1 MDSLEKTGFLKFI
14 DVILR
19 VPPLFFIDEIF
30 RIGFGIRIG
39 YGLKDPSHDR
49 LFGLTLYLDHVDAN
63 QTEFDLASGDSYS
76 IVVYSFFKL
85 LLSIWGCVIALCIFM
100 LRTKQ
105 LVHVYM
111 FILSLGCIFLSHCFN
126 DGFVQY
132 IIDNIASNIDSKMD
146 FLSHLVLFRTNGL
159 PSIESLVDKT
169 TMFHN
174 FYYNVALQVGLSF
187 LFLNVHLGPYYKML
201 NTLIPLSFTAPTVLV
216 IFSLPSSIQ
225 SHLAVFS
232 ALLPLALINYAL
244 VSSSFSIIYA
254 IMSACQQARTFVNNF
269 GLSALLEYEWT
280 RLNVP
285 NVLRCFW
292 ILRLIE
298 HAITLAIIGLSEA
311 GIPDDGSY
319 HLIVK
324 HLLVTG
330 CETMIAVLGMTSI
343 ISYICHYIGAFF
355 QWILQTEDADDK
367 CIGTVSAILFYIL
380 ALQTGLTELEPDDRF
395 VRLCRN
401 FCLLFTALLH
411 FIHNIVNP
419 LLMSLSASHNPALY
433 RHIRALGVCLFLIS
447 YPTILLCF
455 LWSHL
460 QLSTWLLAVSAFSTE
475 VIVKVTVSLMIYSL
489 FLIDAWRVT
498 FWEKLDDY
506 VYYIRAFGNTIEFCF
521 GIFLFFNGAWIL
533 LFESGGGVRAAMM
546 CIHAYFNIW
555 CEAKNGWVVFMKRKT
570 AVQKINSLP
579 EASPEQLKEFDD
591 VCAICYQDMV
601 TAKITRCNHYFHGVC
616 LRKWLYVQDRCPL
629 CHEILY
635 KFKPKPK
642 GNKSSN
648 SNNLIVYMQ
657 NEREGEEGEG
667 DEGER
672 VEQSGVEETG
682 SGGASSQ
689 TITREQGSQTD
700 EVSCEGSAQ
709 SASSLPLPTPDS
721 VGSTSYQTLQRPH
734 LRYRLDRSGAGSSK
748 LDSSL
753 DQVRERLT
761 LDLDPDQRSSSIDQA
776 TLVTAESIN
785 QSAGN
790 S

>member
-1 MDSLEKTGFLKFI
+1 
-14 DVILR
+14 
-19 VPPLFFIDEIF
+19 
-30 RIGFGIRIG
+30 
-39 YGLKDPSHDR
+39 
-49 LFGLTLYLDHVDAN
+49 
-63 QTEFDLASGDSYS
+63 
-76 IVVYSFFKL
+76 
-85 LLSIWGCVIALCIFM
+85 M

-132 IIDNIASNIDSKMD
+132 IVDNIANYKDSKMD
-146 FLSHLVLFRTNGL
+146 FLWHLVLFRTNGL
-159 PSIESLVDKT
+159 PSIGSLVDKT
-169 TMFHN
+169 VLHN
-174 FYYNVALQVGLSF
+174 FYYNVVLQVGLSF

-244 VSSSFSIIYA
+244 ASSSFSIIYA
-254 IMSACQQARTFVNNF
+254 VMSACQQARTFVNNF

-298 HAITLAIIGLSEA
+298 HAITLFIIGLPQA

-343 ISYICHYIGAFF
+343 ISYVCHYIGALF

-433 RHIRALGVCLFLIS
+433 RHIRALGVCSFLIA
-447 YPTILLCF
+447 YPTILLFF

-635 KFKPKPK
+635 KFMPKLK
-642 GNKSSN
+642 GKKSNN
-648 SNNLIVYMQ
+648 SNLIVYMQ
-657 NEREGEEGEG
+657 NEREGEEGEERE
-667 DEGER
+667 EGGR
-672 VEQSGVEETG
+672 DEQSSVEETLGG
-682 SGGASSQ
+682 SSASSQ
-689 TITREQGSQTD
+689 TVTREQGSQTD

-709 SASSLPLPTPDS
+709 AASSLPLPTTPN
-721 VGSTSYQTLQRPH
+721 VPGTSFQTLHIQH
-734 LRYRLDRSGAGSSK
+734 LRYRPDRSVAGSVSKK

-785 QSAGN
+785 QCARN